1 MSDSKFL
8 DITKN
13 RNNLHL
19 KGYDLSTFKPI
30 YCQSARIGFA
40 SPKVEKE
47 LQDFQNVFKISS
59 DKIDI
64 CQGLKSYAEITEKV
78 ERVLKQLKEKDIF
91 ESLRGWSN
99 EKFDIRQSMGM
110 EPLFAIER
118 AACNMFGFLQYY
130 INVNAYVVNDDES
143 ISVWLQRWALHKSR
157 DPGKVII
164 EKSRG
169 GRFLWNRNCD
179 LGWIWADWH
188 Y

>member
-30 YCQSARIGFA
+30 YCQSSRIGFA

-47 LQDFQNVFKISS
+47 LQDFQNVFKISP

-78 ERVLKQLKEKDIF
+78 ESVLKQLKEKDIF

-99 EKFDIRQSMGM
+99 EKFDISQSMGM
-110 EPLFAIER
+110 APLFAIER

-130 INVNAYVVNDDES
+130 INVTAYVVNDDES
-143 ISVWLQRWALHKSR
+143 ISVWLQRRALHKSR

-169 GRFLWNRNCD
+169 GRFLLNRN
-179 LGWIWADWH
+179 
-188 Y
+188 

>member
-1 MSDSKFL
+1 M
-8 DITKN
+8 ITLISN
-13 RNNLHL
+13 FVTPNPPFENSTTRIAIL

-47 LQDFQNVFKISS
+47 LQDFQNVFTISS
-59 DKIDI
+59 GKIDI
-64 CQGLKSYAEITEKV
+64 CQGLKSYAEVTEKI
-78 ERVLKQLKEKDIF
+78 EPVLKKLKEKDIF

-130 INVNAYVVNDDES
+130 INVTAYVVNDDKS
-143 ISVWLQRWALHKSR
+143 ISVWLQRRALHKSR
-157 DPGKVII
+157 DPG
-164 EKSRG
+164 
-169 GRFLWNRNCD
+169 
-179 LGWIWADWH
+179 
-188 Y
+188 